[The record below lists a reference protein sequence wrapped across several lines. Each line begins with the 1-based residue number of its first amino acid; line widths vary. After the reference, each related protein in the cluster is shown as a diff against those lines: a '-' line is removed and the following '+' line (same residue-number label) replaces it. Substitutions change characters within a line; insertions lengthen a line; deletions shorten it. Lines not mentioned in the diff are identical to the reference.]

1 MMEMTGSRPAI
12 RLDPVTALLALA
24 GLAAALLLP
33 FLGLA
38 PNRILSP
45 QPYGIA
51 AAIQPGWLTVMIA
64 GFLLVV
70 AGAVLAARRSDLLVL
85 AGATVVLLAAFAS
98 AGDAATRLTA
108 EAASPATRVSL
119 GAAFW
124 ILFATSALAMVEALR
139 RLGVGQLG
147 RILYAAAI
155 VAILAL
161 LASRGWFDDLS
172 IIREWANRRD
182 QFAAAVSTHLLLV
195 VVSLAVSL
203 AIGLPLGIWTA
214 LRARAAGPVFA
225 MLNIIQTIPSIALFG
240 LLIGPLTALSNALPA
255 LRTIGIGGIGF
266 APAVIALVLYGLLPI
281 ARNTQAGLLS
291 VPASVTDAARGMG
304 LTPRQVVTSVSL
316 PLALPSLLA
325 GLRIV
330 TIQTIGMGVV
340 AALIGAGGLG
350 SFVFLGLGQTAIDL
364 VLLGALSTIALA
376 LAADALL
383 SALSLLATRRMH
395 R

>member
-1 MMEMTGSRPAI
+1 M
-12 RLDPVTALLALA
+12 
-24 GLAAALLLP
+24 
-33 FLGLA
+33 
-38 PNRILSP
+38 
-45 QPYGIA
+45 
-51 AAIQPGWLTVMIA
+51 
-64 GFLLVV
+64 
-70 AGAVLAARRSDLLVL
+70 
-85 AGATVVLLAAFAS
+85 
-98 AGDAATRLTA
+98 
-108 EAASPATRVSL
+108 
-119 GAAFW
+119 
-124 ILFATSALAMVEALR
+124 
-139 RLGVGQLG
+139 
-147 RILYAAAI
+147 
-155 VAILAL
+155 
-161 LASRGWFDDLS
+161 
-172 IIREWANRRD
+172 
-182 QFAAAVSTHLLLV
+182 
-195 VVSLAVSL
+195 
-203 AIGLPLGIWTA
+203 
-214 LRARAAGPVFA
+214 
-225 MLNIIQTIPSIALFG
+225 
-240 LLIGPLTALSNALPA
+240 
-255 LRTIGIGGIGF
+255 
-266 APAVIALVLYGLLPI
+266 IALVLYGLLPI